1 MVHPNKYDGRPYK
14 EDKFVLRSY
23 KEVQKKSGHIR
34 KRHFFKGHAGKKL
47 I

>member
-23 KEVQKKSGHIR
+23 KEVQKKIR
-34 KRHFFKGHAGKKL
+34 PYKEETFF
-47 I
+47 